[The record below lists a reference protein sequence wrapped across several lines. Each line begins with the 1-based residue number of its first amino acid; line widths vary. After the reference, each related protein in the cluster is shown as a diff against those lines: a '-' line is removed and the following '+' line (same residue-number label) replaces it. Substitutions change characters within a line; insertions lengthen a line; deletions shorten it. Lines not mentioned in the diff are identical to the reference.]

1 MRYLSIQGKVIKPGK
16 VVSNKQSMQKADGK
30 GPDMNMITP
39 RFPKFI
45 SQYTCKGKAR
55 FY

>member
-1 MRYLSIQGKVIKPGK
+1 MCVICIQGMVIKQGN
-16 VVSNKQSMQKADGK
+16 VVNNKQSMQKADGK

-45 SQYTCKGKAR
+45 SQYT
-55 FY
+55 